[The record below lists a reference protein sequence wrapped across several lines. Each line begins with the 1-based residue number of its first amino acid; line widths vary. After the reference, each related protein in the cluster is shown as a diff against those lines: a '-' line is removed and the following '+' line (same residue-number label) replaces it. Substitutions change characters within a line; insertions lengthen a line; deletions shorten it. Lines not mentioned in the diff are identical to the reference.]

1 MPHAPSSACS
11 DVDRF
16 ESAPVRRA
24 PFRELVVEGLE
35 SGEGRELTDEVL
47 AELRAQVF
55 DLS

>member
-1 MPHAPSSACS
+1 MPHAPSSARR